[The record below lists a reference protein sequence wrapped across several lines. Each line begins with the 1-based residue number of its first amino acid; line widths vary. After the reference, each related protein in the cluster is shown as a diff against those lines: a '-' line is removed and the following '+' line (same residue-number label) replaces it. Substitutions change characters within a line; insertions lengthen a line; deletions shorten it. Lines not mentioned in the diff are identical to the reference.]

1 MNEHSDISK
10 EEEKLYFNENHE
22 LENYRD
28 QLRQL
33 EVELDMAE
41 NNKEMFYRLWLKWEN
56 EHMDIE
62 RAIDRLNTKIKNTP
76 Q

>member
-1 MNEHSDISK
+1 MI
-10 EEEKLYFNENHE
+10 ENHE
-22 LENYRD
+22 VGNYKD

-33 EVELDMAE
+33 EVEYDMAE
-41 NNKEMFYRLWLKWEN
+41 KNKEMFYRLWLKWAN

-62 RAIDRLNTKIKNTP
+62 KAIIRLREQIKNTP